1 MWPILKH
8 LPEQDHPD
16 LLIGYNQAD
25 DSGVMRLDDDRAIVF
40 TVDFFPAIVDDPY
53 IFGQVAAANAMSD
66 VYAMG
71 GRPLSAL
78 NIVGFPVKDL
88 PIDLLEDVLRGGAEK
103 VNEAG
108 AVVVG
113 GHTIKD
119 SELKYGLA
127 VVGLVDPRRILRIN
141 GARPGDRLVLTKP
154 IGTGIYSTAL
164 KKEELS
170 GAQEKLF
177 YDVMTTLNRAASE
190 ELGNHQAS
198 ACTDVTGFGLL
209 GHSLEMAEESDVTVA
224 IDAASVPKL
233 DGVLDLAGRGFLTGG
248 GMANRE
254 YAAGKLRFESDPS
267 TELEML
273 LYDAQTSGGLLVSLP
288 AGKADS
294 YVTKIHAA
302 GVSGAAIIGEVH
314 EPADVRIIVNV

>member
-1 MWPILKH
+1 
-8 LPEQDHPD
+8 
-16 LLIGYNQAD
+16 
-25 DSGVMRLDDDRAIVF
+25 MRLDDERAMVF

-53 IFGQVAAANAMSD
+53 IFGQVAAANALSD

-78 NIVGFPVKDL
+78 NIVGFPVQDL
-88 PIDLLEDVLRGGAEK
+88 PIDLLEDVLRGGADK

-108 AVVVG
+108 AVIVG

-127 VVGLVDPRRILRIN
+127 VVGLVDPRRIIRIN

-170 GAQEKLF
+170 GAQERLF
-177 YDVMTTLNRAASE
+177 YDVMAGLNRAAGE
-190 ELGNHQAS
+190 ELGGHRAN
-198 ACTDVTGFGLL
+198 ACTDITGFGLL
-209 GHSLEMAEESDVTVA
+209 GHGVEMAEESDVTLV
-224 IDAASVPKL
+224 IEAASVPKL
-233 DGVLDLAGRGFLTGG
+233 DGVLELAERGFLTGG

-254 YAAGKLRFESDPS
+254 YAAEMLRFEGDPAPA
-267 TELEML
+267 LEML

-288 AGKADS
+288 AGEADPYIS
-294 YVTKIHAA
+294 KLYAA
-302 GVSGAAIIGEVH
+302 GATGAAVIGEVR
-314 EPADVRIIVNV
+314 EPVDVRIIVKL